1 VRRDMIVEA
10 AAVVDDAV
18 VEVPA
23 SLVAER
29 VRKERKRVPWTE
41 ERLLCLL
48 QTANSFRYSTIR
60 FKGENLTYDAKVKTM
75 NVTRSAATN
84 TSRCCHC

>member
-1 VRRDMIVEA
+1 MKPTLLKGIHSLISRVRRDMIVEA
-10 AAVVDDAV
+10 AGVVDDAV

-60 FKGENLTYDAKVKTM
+60 FKGGNLTYVL
-75 NVTRSAATN
+75 R
-84 TSRCCHC
+84 

>member
-1 VRRDMIVEA
+1 MRRDMIVEA
-10 AAVVDDAV
+10 AGVVDDAV

-41 ERLLCLL
+41 EGTAALPPCRL
-48 QTANSFRYSTIR
+48 QIASATRRSGSR
-60 FKGENLTYDAKVKTM
+60 AKTLHTVL
-75 NVTRSAATN
+75 R
-84 TSRCCHC
+84 